1 MRALRWVV
9 GLLIIGAL
17 FYYNF
22 FLFEAPILVK
32 LINVS
37 LFSAVFVLFRVVR
50 GPSAADRIVAVE
62 ILGIL
67 IIGMLALIGLHYE
80 QGFFMDVALIWALL
94 SFVASLAF
102 SKTLEGRRLD
112 D

>member
-1 MRALRWVV
+1 MRVIRWAI
-9 GLLIIGAL
+9 GLAVLGVL
-17 FYYNF
+17 SYLNF
-22 FLFEAPILVK
+22 LVFEAPLLVK

-37 LFSAVFVLFRVVR
+37 LFSVLFVLYRVVF

-67 IIGMLALIGLHYE
+67 IIGMLAMIGLFYK

-94 SFVASLAF
+94 SFIASLAF
-102 SKTLEGRRLD
+102 AKILEGRRLD